1 MGRMFLSLFLI
12 LGGSIVGALFAYFI
26 MNQKHA
32 KYVLEAEKE
41 KTLLNAQVE
50 SIKNE
55 AALKEKLFQEK
66 FELFANDLMKKS
78 QQNLEVSSSKSFE
91 NILKPLSEKL
101 KDFENKVESVYQ
113 AEARER
119 FNLKKEI
126 ERMAFTSDNLGK
138 ALRGDFKTQG
148 IWGEVILEKV
158 LEASG
163 LREGHEYSTQGRDLQ
178 LKNEEGARFK
188 PDVIIHL
195 PENRHLI
202 IDSKVS
208 LSAFEKWVN
217 TADQN
222 EKVLALKS
230 FASAVRMHVQ
240 GLGDKHY
247 QNLKNLRSPDFV
259 FLFFPIETALIAL
272 YEHDPNLF
280 QQAWNRKV
288 VLVGPSTLL
297 PTLKTVESIWKNE
310 KQNQN
315 ALEIARSGGLLYDKF
330 VLFCEDLMSIGK
342 SLQSAQGSY
351 DEAIKKL
358 RDGKG
363 NLLRQSERLKEFG
376 VRSQK
381 QIPKELENFEPAIQK
396 NLEIE

>member
-1 MGRMFLSLFLI
+1 
-12 LGGSIVGALFAYFI
+12 
-26 MNQKHA
+26 
-32 KYVLEAEKE
+32 
-41 KTLLNAQVE
+41 
-50 SIKNE
+50 
-55 AALKEKLFQEK
+55 
-66 FELFANDLMKKS
+66 
-78 QQNLEVSSSKSFE
+78 
-91 NILKPLSEKL
+91 
-101 KDFENKVESVYQ
+101 
-113 AEARER
+113 
-119 FNLKKEI
+119 
-126 ERMAFTSDNLGK
+126 MAFTSDNLGK

-222 EKVLALKS
+222 EKALALKS

-381 QIPKELENFEPAIQK
+381 QIPKELENFEPSIQK

>member
-1 MGRMFLSLFLI
+1 MLTTLFLMI
-12 LGGSIVGALFAYFI
+12 ASFIFGSLFAYYF
-26 MNQKHA
+26 MSQKHA
-32 KYVLEAEKE
+32 KYMLEAEKE
-41 KTLLNAQVE
+41 KTLLSVQAD
-50 SIKNE
+50 SLKNE
-55 AALKEKLFQEK
+55 TLLKEKLLHEK
-66 FELFANDLMKKS
+66 FEVFAQDLMKKS
-78 QQNLEVSSSKSFE
+78 QQNLEISSSKSFE
-91 NILKPLSEKL
+91 NILKPLGEKI
-101 KDFENKVESVYQ
+101 KDFEKKVETVYQ

-126 ERMAFTSDNLGK
+126 ERMAFTSENLGK

-148 IWGEVILEKV
+148 IWGEIILEKV

-163 LREGHEYSTQGRDLQ
+163 LREGFEYTTQGRDLD
-178 LKNEEGARFK
+178 LKNEEGLRFK

-195 PENRHLI
+195 PEERHLV

-217 TADQN
+217 TENEN
-222 EKVLALKS
+222 EKGIALKS
-230 FASAVRMHVQ
+230 FASAVRIHVQ
-240 GLGDKHY
+240 GLGEKHY

-272 YEHDPNLF
+272 YENDPNLF

-342 SLQSAQGSY
+342 SLQGAQNSY
-351 DEAIKKL
+351 DEAMKKL

-381 QIPKELENFEPAIQK
+381 QIPQSLQGYELD
-396 NLEIE
+396 

>member
-1 MGRMFLSLFLI
+1 MVTSIFLA
-12 LGGSIVGALFAYFI
+12 LGSFIFGSLFAYYLLS
-26 MNQKHA
+26 QRHA
-32 KYVLEAEKE
+32 KYMLQNEKE
-41 KTLLNAQVE
+41 KALLNAQAD
-50 SIKNE
+50 SLKNE
-55 AALKEKLFQEK
+55 ALLKEKLLQEK
-66 FELFANDLMKKS
+66 FEVFAQDLMKKS
-78 QQNLEVSSSKSFE
+78 QENLESSSSKSFE
-91 NILKPLSEKL
+91 NILKPLSEKI
-101 KDFENKVESVYQ
+101 KDFEKKVETVYQ

-126 ERMAFTSDNLGK
+126 ERMAFTSENLGK

-148 IWGEVILEKV
+148 IWGEIILEKV

-163 LREGHEYSTQGRDLQ
+163 LREGFEYTTQGRDLQ
-178 LKNEEGARFK
+178 LKNEEGSRFK

-195 PENRHLI
+195 PEERHLI

-208 LSAFEKWVN
+208 LTAFEKWVN
-217 TADQN
+217 TENEN
-222 EKVLALKS
+222 EKALALKS
-230 FASAVRMHVQ
+230 FASAVRLHVQ
-240 GLGDKHY
+240 GLSEKHY

-272 YEHDPNLF
+272 YENDPNLF
-280 QQAWNRKV
+280 QQAWSRKV

-330 VLFCEDLMSIGK
+330 VLFCEDLIAVGK
-342 SLQSAQGSY
+342 SLQGAQNSY
-351 DEAIKKL
+351 EEAMKKL

-381 QIPKELENFEPAIQK
+381 QIPQSLQNFELE
-396 NLEIE
+396 

>member
-1 MGRMFLSLFLI
+1 M
-12 LGGSIVGALFAYFI
+12 
-26 MNQKHA
+26 
-32 KYVLEAEKE
+32 LEAEKE
-41 KTLLNAQVE
+41 KTFLSVQADSL
-50 SIKNE
+50 KNE
-55 AALKEKLFQEK
+55 TLLKEKLLHEK
-66 FELFANDLMKKS
+66 FEVFAQDLMKKS
-78 QQNLEVSSSKSFE
+78 QQNLEISSSKSFE
-91 NILKPLSEKL
+91 NILKPLGEKI
-101 KDFENKVESVYQ
+101 KDFEKKVETVYQ

-126 ERMAFTSDNLGK
+126 ERMAFTSENLGK

-148 IWGEVILEKV
+148 IWGEIILEKV

-163 LREGHEYSTQGRDLQ
+163 LREGFEYTTQGRDLD
-178 LKNEEGARFK
+178 LKNEEGSRFK

-195 PENRHLI
+195 PEDRHLV

-217 TADQN
+217 TENEN
-222 EKVLALKS
+222 EKGIALKS
-230 FASAVRMHVQ
+230 FASAVRIHVQ
-240 GLGDKHY
+240 GLGEKHY

-272 YEHDPNLF
+272 YENDPNLF

-342 SLQSAQGSY
+342 SIQGAQNSY
-351 DEAIKKL
+351 DEAMKKL

-381 QIPKELENFEPAIQK
+381 QIPQSLQGYELD
-396 NLEIE
+396 

>member
-1 MGRMFLSLFLI
+1 
-12 LGGSIVGALFAYFI
+12 
-26 MNQKHA
+26 
-32 KYVLEAEKE
+32 
-41 KTLLNAQVE
+41 
-50 SIKNE
+50 
-55 AALKEKLFQEK
+55 
-66 FELFANDLMKKS
+66 
-78 QQNLEVSSSKSFE
+78 
-91 NILKPLSEKL
+91 
-101 KDFENKVESVYQ
+101 
-113 AEARER
+113 
-119 FNLKKEI
+119 
-126 ERMAFTSDNLGK
+126 
-138 ALRGDFKTQG
+138 
-148 IWGEVILEKV
+148 
-158 LEASG
+158 
-163 LREGHEYSTQGRDLQ
+163 
-178 LKNEEGARFK
+178 
-188 PDVIIHL
+188 
-195 PENRHLI
+195 
-202 IDSKVS
+202 
-208 LSAFEKWVN
+208 
-217 TADQN
+217 
-222 EKVLALKS
+222 
-230 FASAVRMHVQ
+230 MHVQ

-381 QIPKELENFEPAIQK
+381 QIPKELENFEPSIQK

>member
-1 MGRMFLSLFLI
+1 MLTTLFLMI
-12 LGGSIVGALFAYFI
+12 ASFIFGSLFAYYF
-26 MNQKHA
+26 MSQKHA
-32 KYVLEAEKE
+32 KYMLEAEKE
-41 KTLLNAQVE
+41 KTLLSVQAD
-50 SIKNE
+50 SLKNE
-55 AALKEKLFQEK
+55 TLLKEKLLHEK
-66 FELFANDLMKKS
+66 FEVFAQDLMKKS
-78 QQNLEVSSSKSFE
+78 QQNLEISSSKSFE
-91 NILKPLSEKL
+91 NILKPLGEKI
-101 KDFENKVESVYQ
+101 KDFEKKVETVYQ

-126 ERMAFTSDNLGK
+126 ERMAFTSENLGK

-148 IWGEVILEKV
+148 IWGEIILEKV

-163 LREGHEYSTQGRDLQ
+163 LREGFEYTTQGRDLD
-178 LKNEEGARFK
+178 LKNEEGLRFK

-195 PENRHLI
+195 PEERHLV

-217 TADQN
+217 AENEN
-222 EKVLALKS
+222 EKGIALKS
-230 FASAVRMHVQ
+230 FASAVRIHVQ
-240 GLGDKHY
+240 GLGEKHY

-272 YEHDPNLF
+272 YENDPNLF

-342 SLQSAQGSY
+342 SLQGAQNSY
-351 DEAIKKL
+351 DEAMKKL

-381 QIPKELENFEPAIQK
+381 QIPQSLQGYELD
-396 NLEIE
+396 

>member
-1 MGRMFLSLFLI
+1 MITSFFLI
-12 LGGSIVGALFAYFI
+12 LAGFIFGSFFAYFF
-26 MNQKHA
+26 MNQNHA
-32 KYVLEAEKE
+32 KYILENEKD
-41 KTLLNAQVE
+41 KSLLNAQIE
-50 SIKNE
+50 NLKNE
-55 AALKEKLFQEK
+55 AHLKENLFKEK
-66 FELFANDLMKKS
+66 FEVFARDLMKKS
-78 QQNLEVSSSKSFE
+78 QENLEASSSKSFE
-91 NILKPLSEKL
+91 SILKPLSEKI
-101 KDFENKVESVYQ
+101 KDFEKKVETVYQ

-126 ERMAFTSDNLGK
+126 EKMAFTSENLGK

-148 IWGEVILEKV
+148 IWGEIILEKV

-163 LREGHEYSTQGRDLQ
+163 LREGFEYTTQGRDLD
-178 LKNEEGARFK
+178 LKNEEGSRFK

-195 PENRHLI
+195 PEERHLI

-217 TADQN
+217 TDNEN
-222 EKVLALKS
+222 EKALALKS
-230 FASAVRMHVQ
+230 FASAVRIHVQ
-240 GLGDKHY
+240 GLGEKHY

-272 YEHDPNLF
+272 YENDPNLF
-280 QQAWNRKV
+280 QQAWNKKV

-330 VLFCEDLMSIGK
+330 VLFCEDLVSVGK
-342 SLQSAQGSY
+342 SIQGAQNSFE
-351 DEAIKKL
+351 EAMKKL

-381 QIPKELENFEPAIQK
+381 HLPQSLQNFELE
-396 NLEIE
+396 

>member
-1 MGRMFLSLFLI
+1 MLQ
-12 LGGSIVGALFAYFI
+12 
-26 MNQKHA
+26 N
-32 KYVLEAEKE
+32 EKE
-41 KTLLNAQVE
+41 KALLNAQAD
-50 SIKNE
+50 SLKNE
-55 AALKEKLFQEK
+55 ALLKEKLLQEK
-66 FELFANDLMKKS
+66 FEVFAQDLMKKS
-78 QQNLEVSSSKSFE
+78 QENLESSSSKSFE
-91 NILKPLSEKL
+91 NILKPLSEKI
-101 KDFENKVESVYQ
+101 KDFEKKVETVYQ

-126 ERMAFTSDNLGK
+126 ERMAFTSENLGK

-148 IWGEVILEKV
+148 IWGEIILEKV

-163 LREGHEYSTQGRDLQ
+163 LREGFEYTTQGRDLQ
-178 LKNEEGARFK
+178 LKNEEGSRFK

-195 PENRHLI
+195 PEERHLI

-208 LSAFEKWVN
+208 LTAFEKWVN
-217 TADQN
+217 TENEN
-222 EKVLALKS
+222 EKALALKS
-230 FASAVRMHVQ
+230 FASAVRLHVQ
-240 GLGDKHY
+240 GLSEKHY

-272 YEHDPNLF
+272 YENDPNLF
-280 QQAWNRKV
+280 QQAWSRKV

-330 VLFCEDLMSIGK
+330 VLFCEDLIAVGK
-342 SLQSAQGSY
+342 SLQGAQNSY
-351 DEAIKKL
+351 EEAMKKL

-381 QIPKELENFEPAIQK
+381 QIPQSLQNFELE
-396 NLEIE
+396 

>member
-1 MGRMFLSLFLI
+1 MLLSLFLI
-12 LGGSIVGALFAYFI
+12 LGGCLLGALFAYFL

-50 SIKNE
+50 SIKSE

-91 NILKPLSEKL
+91 NILKPLNEKL

-222 EKVLALKS
+222 EKALALKS

-381 QIPKELENFEPAIQK
+381 QIPKELENFEPSIQK